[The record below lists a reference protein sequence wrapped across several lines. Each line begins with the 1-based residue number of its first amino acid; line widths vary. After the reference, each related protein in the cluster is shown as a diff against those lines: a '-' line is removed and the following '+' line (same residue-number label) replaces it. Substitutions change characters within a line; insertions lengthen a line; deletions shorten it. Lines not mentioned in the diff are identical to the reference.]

1 MAKLNKWERQHLKNL
16 LSYEALIDEVYKTA
30 AREAADIC
38 TSLSKF
44 NPDKM
49 FSFSDY
55 PQTKRRVD
63 TLLETLKNSLTT
75 VIVNGVRSEWT
86 LANNKN
92 NELCNQVFGD
102 NVGKLSKA
110 AYKRYYSSNPDALE
124 AFTKRKTAGL
134 NLSDRVWN
142 YTNQFKTEIEMG
154 LDVGIRN
161 GLSADEMSR
170 QLRTFLKY
178 PDKLFRRV
186 RDEHNQLQLSKNAAA
201 FHPGRG
207 VYRSSYKNARRLAA
221 TESNIAYRT
230 ADYLRWQDLDF
241 VVGILIEPSKTNH
254 ETDICDD
261 LKGKYPKN
269 FKWTGWHPH
278 CRCHALTI
286 TKTQDEMAA
295 DTKRIL
301 NGEEPSQDSENSVTT
316 MPKTF
321 EKWVKK
327 NGSRIIKANSLPY
340 FVSDN
345 AEAVSRIMQKVQP
358 STSIAKQM
366 QKTVNFDDNVLYFK
380 KTSDKV
386 ASLVKEYEEQTTDI
400 GQAILVNQ
408 IKHECAALTNQ
419 ELTARGQV
427 GKDWVWARTEFDTII
442 QPKATYSV
450 GNKIINI
457 DEVKMNM
464 LVYKDNVGREFAYP
478 IGASKHLFK
487 ATEASSA
494 IQELPPYLRHG
505 IKKVSF
511 LDIRCPSDDYWKVKY
526 NNPRHRSMAI
536 DGGKTTFFMTPQS
549 VEDFKGYMTHEAG
562 HIIDGNKRRFSA
574 SKGWKEACEKDEA
587 LHTYR
592 VSNYAK
598 TNDSENFAECIRAYI
613 NDHETF
619 KKMFPNCAA
628 YIRKMAQK
636 LSSHF
641 KTP

>member
-30 AREAADIC
+30 AREAADIG

-124 AFTKRKTAGL
+124 AFTQRKTAGL

-186 RDEHNQLQLSKNAAA
+186 RDEHNKLQLSKNAAA

-301 NGEEPSQDSENSVTT
+301 NGEEPSQDSENSVQHL
-316 MPKTF
+316 PRKY
-321 EKWVKK
+321 EDWVIENKD
-327 NGSRIIKANSLPY
+327 RIFSAKSKPY
-340 FVSDN
+340 FLLDN
-345 AEAVSRIMQKVQP
+345 GTFTDDGKYRIKDFDGRGSLTVKA
-358 STSIAKQM
+358 SAK
-366 QKTVNFDDNVLYFK
+366 
-380 KTSDKV
+380 
-386 ASLVKEYEEQTTDI
+386 A
-400 GQAILVNQ
+400 
-408 IKHECAALTNQ
+408 
-419 ELTARGQV
+419 
-427 GKDWVWARTEFDTII
+427 
-442 QPKATYSV
+442 
-450 GNKIINI
+450 
-457 DEVKMNM
+457 
-464 LVYKDNVGREFAYP
+464 
-478 IGASKHLFK
+478 
-487 ATEASSA
+487 
-494 IQELPPYLRHG
+494 
-505 IKKVSF
+505 KKVSV
-511 LDIRCPSDDYWKVKY
+511 S
-526 NNPRHRSMAI
+526 
-536 DGGKTTFFMTPQS
+536 TPQGETTEIVQQTLEETTAKLEKMGWYYS
-549 VEDFKGYMTHEAG
+549 DSKTKISDLEGAWAKLGYGRFDIEKLDKDISEIFSNLGHKDLEKIFKWNAETGEARIFINSLWGEVQIIRDFKMKDGKMSVHHSLFELAEELQGKGTSKKVLNAFYDQYLRLGITDIDVYANIDVGGYTWCRYGFCTKQKEVSDLLFRIKKRHPKNYSEWQQMTKIVSDYYDKHDSSALFPMNLLTDVPNAKKILAG
-562 HIIDGNKRRFSA
+562 ESWVGILDLTNPVQRKVF
-574 SKGWKEACEKDEA
+574 EKY
-587 LHTYR
+587 LGR
-592 VSNYAK
+592 
-598 TNDSENFAECIRAYI
+598 
-613 NDHETF
+613 
-619 KKMFPNCAA
+619 
-628 YIRKMAQK
+628 
-636 LSSHF
+636 
-641 KTP
+641 